1 MDPPYKPAQT
11 DTLLLYSTF
20 SYSLL
25 KESKVSGMKKSTQ
38 PQPTEKK
45 NIHTREEMYCWNPEK
60 MLDALLK
67 TPEKVEKEWPE
78 TGLPKL
84 VDKITKS
91 YETFGGMDHLEGKDL
106 PSKKVVIEVLEDLFT
121 ILFPG
126 YLGKEGTTK
135 ANIKYFLGNTLTS
148 IYTRLTNEV
157 EKSLKYICR
166 KITECPHD
174 VCQKRGQVVVKEL
187 LEKIPEIR
195 SLLSGDIEAAYNG
208 DPAAVSTEEVILSY
222 PCVLAIATYRI
233 AHELYLRG
241 IPLIPRI
248 MSEHMHSLTGI
259 DIHPGAKIGKNFF
272 IDHGTGVVIGE
283 TAEIGDNVKLYQGVT
298 LGALSFP
305 KDEEG
310 NIIKGRK
317 RHPTVGNNVVI
328 YSGATLLGADAVVG
342 DNVVIGGNVWVTSPV
357 ASGTKITIARP
368 ELKYKKKKVSTSSAK
383 KG

>member
-1 MDPPYKPAQT
+1 MKQKTKPSNPKRSKDPQNREQT
-11 DTLLLYSTF
+11 
-20 SYSLL
+20 
-25 KESKVSGMKKSTQ
+25 
-38 PQPTEKK
+38 
-45 NIHTREEMYCWNPEK
+45 YCWNAEK
-60 MLDALLK
+60 MLDTLLK
-67 TPEKVEKEWPE
+67 TPGKVEKKWPE

-84 VDKITKS
+84 VDKIMKS

-121 ILFPG
+121 VLFPG
-126 YLGKEGTTK
+126 YLGKGGVTK

-148 IYTRLTNEV
+148 IYTRLTDEV

-174 VCQKRGQVVVKEL
+174 VCQKRAQVVVQEL

-222 PCVLAIATYRI
+222 PCILAITTYRI

-241 IPLIPRI
+241 VPLIPRI
-248 MSEHMHSLTGI
+248 MSEHVHSLTGI

-305 KDEEG
+305 KDEKG
-310 NIIKGRK
+310 HIIRGRK

-328 YSGATLLGADAVVG
+328 YSGATLLGADAIIG
-342 DNVVIGGNVWVTSPV
+342 DNVVIGGNVWITSHV
-357 ASGTKITIARP
+357 ASGTKIAIAPP
-368 ELKYKKKKVSTSSAK
+368 ELKYKKKKQP
-383 KG
+383 

>member
-1 MDPPYKPAQT
+1 MKQKPT
-11 DTLLLYSTF
+11 R
-20 SYSLL
+20 
-25 KESKVSGMKKSTQ
+25 

-45 NIHTREEMYCWNPEK
+45 NIQTREETYCWNPDK
-60 MLDALLK
+60 MLEALLK
-67 TPEKVEKEWPE
+67 NQEKVEEKWPE

-84 VDKITKS
+84 VDDIIGS
-91 YETFGGMDHLEGKDL
+91 YETIGGMDHLKGKDL

-121 ILFPG
+121 VLFPG
-126 YLGKEGTTK
+126 YLGKEGITK
-135 ANIKYFLGNTLTS
+135 ANIKYFLGATLTS
-148 IYTRLTNEV
+148 IYTCLTSEV

-166 KITECPHD
+166 KITKCPRD
-174 VCQKRGQVVVKEL
+174 VCLKRAQVVVKEL
-187 LEKIPEIR
+187 LEEIPEIR
-195 SLLSGDIEAAYNG
+195 EVLSGDIEAAYNG

-222 PCVLAIATYRI
+222 PCVLAITTYRI

-241 IPLIPRI
+241 VPLIPRI
-248 MSEHMHSLTGI
+248 MSEHVHSLTGI

-305 KDEEG
+305 KDEKG
-310 NIIKGRK
+310 QIIRGIK

-328 YSGATLLGADAVVG
+328 YSGATLLGADAIVG

-368 ELKYKKKKVSTSSAK
+368 DLKYKKKKA
-383 KG
+383 

>member
-1 MDPPYKPAQT
+1 MNAK
-11 DTLLLYSTF
+11 
-20 SYSLL
+20 
-25 KESKVSGMKKSTQ
+25 SGQSHPKRNKKSQ
-38 PQPTEKK
+38 
-45 NIHTREEMYCWNPEK
+45 NREETYCWYPEK

-67 TPEKVEKEWPE
+67 NQEKVEEKWPE

-84 VDKITKS
+84 VDDIIGS
-91 YETFGGMDHLEGKDL
+91 YETIGGMDHLEGRDL

-121 ILFPG
+121 VLFPG
-126 YLGKEGTTK
+126 YLGKEGITK

-166 KITECPHD
+166 KITECPRH
-174 VCQKRGQVVVKEL
+174 VCQKRSQVVVKEL

-195 SLLSGDIEAAYNG
+195 ALLSGDIEAAYNG
-208 DPAAVSTEEVILSY
+208 DPAAVSNEEVILSY
-222 PCVLAIATYRI
+222 PCVLAITTYRI

-241 IPLIPRI
+241 VPLIPRI
-248 MSEHMHSLTGI
+248 MSEHVHSLTGI

-283 TAEIGDNVKLYQGVT
+283 TTEIGDNVKLYQGVT

-305 KDEEG
+305 KDEKG
-310 NIIKGRK
+310 QIIRGIK
-317 RHPTVGNNVVI
+317 RHPTIGNNVVI

-357 ASGTKITIARP
+357 ASGTQITIARP
-368 ELKYKKKKVSTSSAK
+368 ELEYKKKNEQR
-383 KG
+383 